1 MTLAHFE
8 AEEFA
13 DEIWRVIPSM
23 PTHMASSHGRV
34 KVIPYKGKMP
44 HGGYRQYGD
53 DPIFGAFDKKQKR
66 FQIIYKNKTY
76 KVHRLVC
83 EAFNGPPLLNKNV
96 CMHLDE
102 NSKNNRPENL
112 AWGTQ
117 KENLNAPGFIE
128 YCKGRTGKNNP
139 YIKGKSS

>member
-8 AEEFA
+8 VEEFA
-13 DEIWRVIPSM
+13 DEVWRVIPSM

-44 HGGYRQYGD
+44 NGSYRQYGGV
-53 DPIFGAFDKKQKR
+53 PVTGCLR
-66 FQIIYKNKTY
+66 GENRYSLVYKNKNY

-83 EAFNGPPLLNKNV
+83 EAFNGQPSPDKNV

-102 NSKNNRPENL
+102 NSRNNRPENL

-117 KENLNAPGFIE
+117 KENLNAPGFIA
-128 YCKGRTGKNNP
+128 YCKSRTGENNP
-139 YIKGKSS
+139 RIKGKSS